1 MANKMGRTKQPAGT
15 EGVQPTQWEQSSKSR
30 PKKTPEQWLQDKL
43 EQAKDPNTQY
53 LKSTTV
59 DTGEFITLLRSSDNL
74 IYQMR
79 MKVGRMI
86 SFEQAQGFYER
97 HRSLKEQLNI
107 LNAEISKVMAW
118 DYTPPRGYSNPF
130 PKNRDAGETKNQS
143 KPDKTEQLSALV
155 TD

>member
-1 MANKMGRTKQPAGT
+1 MANKKVRTKQPAGT
-15 EGVQPTQWEQSSKSR
+15 ESTQPTRPEQSSQGR
-30 PKKTPEQWLQDKL
+30 PKKTPEQWMQDKID
-43 EQAKDPNTQY
+43 QAKDPNTQY

-97 HRSLKEQLNI
+97 HRSIKEQLNI
-107 LNAEISKVMAW
+107 LNAEISKAMAW
-118 DYTPPRGYSNPF
+118 NYTPPRGYNNPF
-130 PKNRDAGETKNQS
+130 PKNMDVGETKNQS
-143 KPDKTEQLSALV
+143 KVEKAE
-155 TD
+155 

>member
-1 MANKMGRTKQPAGT
+1 MANKKGRSTQQTGI
-15 EGVQPTQWEQSSKSR
+15 EGVQPTQQEPYSKSR
-30 PKKTPEQWLQDKL
+30 PKKTPEQWMQDKL

-59 DTGEFITLLRSSDNL
+59 DTGEFINLLRSSDNL

-130 PKNRDAGETKNQS
+130 PKIKDAGETKNQS
-143 KPDKTEQLSALV
+143 KSTNTEQFSSLI
-155 TD
+155 TE